1 MPPVHVGLELMTSGT
16 TSEAVIDFIADQ
28 SRLHGFKPFKVLKE
42 SSGFM

>member
-1 MPPVHVGLELMTSGT
+1 MPPVHVGLELMTC
-16 TSEAVIDFIADQ
+16 SETMPAVIDFIADQ